1 MEIRLGIRDTDR
13 LCRAQ
18 TELVASQIKK
28 ACPEVTFT
36 RRELAGYIGGS
47 EEDEHWITDVVNAI
61 SQGRIDMGVV
71 SMKKLMKAESSVI
84 WNRGINLTAITR
96 RRDARTVLITKKQKT
111 KGGLL
116 RGKSQARETA
126 VLYTS
131 SMDIKERCPYVYADT
146 ECLYDNSLDDCLI
159 RLHNDECDGVITQAD
174 ILRLYKYNH
183 MKDYIYDYIPTSIY
197 VPETGE
203 AMSAVLTSTDADI
216 IDMVSRVSDEN
227 AVKCINI
234 ESDTIQ
240 RLNVRGYMQMTR
252 AMASIEDD
260 VLRVDA
266 CIYNHDK
273 SLHRSNSG
281 DVNSPKTVITNLVSD
296 IISKI

>member
-28 ACPEVTFT
+28 MCPEVTFT

-47 EEDEHWITDVVNAI
+47 EEDDRWITDVVNAI

-84 WNRGINLTAITR
+84 WNGRINLTAITK

-111 KGGLL
+111 KGSLA
-116 RGKSQARETA
+116 RKKSQERETA

-174 ILRLYKYNH
+174 TVRLYRYNH
-183 MKDYIYDYIPTSIY
+183 IKGFVYDYIPTDIY

-203 AMSAVLTSTDADI
+203 AMSAVL
-216 IDMVSRVSDEN
+216 
-227 AVKCINI
+227 
-234 ESDTIQ
+234 
-240 RLNVRGYMQMTR
+240 LNPQ
-252 AMASIEDD
+252 
-260 VLRVDA
+260 
-266 CIYNHDK
+266 
-273 SLHRSNSG
+273 NSCFF
-281 DVNSPKTVITNLVSD
+281 I
-296 IISKI
+296 